1 MPRVHDDVVRRLA
14 AACRTGEVI
23 ATEAVFDVDAVAVR
37 DGGGVPAPI
46 GPVRG
51 AAEVARLLCALLPG
65 IDLTIESVNGAP
77 AWRSAGSAQPWQP

>member
-1 MPRVHDDVVRRLA
+1 MA
-14 AACRTGEVI
+14 I
-23 ATEAVFDVDAVAVR
+23 EAVLDRDAVAVC

-51 AAEVARLLCALLPG
+51 AAEVAWLLCALLSG